1 MLSQV
6 GETGRINIQGL
17 GDDYRENPF
26 AAFGAISEL
35 TGDEDSIFGTQKK
48 EKEPEKERESSYFT
62 FDVDYDDEEEDY
74 KSKKGKEILGQFT
87 KGFSSFI

>member
-1 MLSQV
+1 MNEENTKTQ
-6 GETGRINIQGL
+6 
-17 GDDYRENPF
+17 DDGYQTIDVSKPQQE
-26 AAFGAISEL
+26 
-35 TGDEDSIFGTQKK
+35 
-48 EKEPEKERESSYFT
+48 EPEKDRESSYFT